1 MIVRLD
7 IFDYLLFLLELQID
21 GTCADT
27 YDNLT
32 SSFIVSPNY
41 PQDYG
46 SYVDCR
52 WLITIS
58 TDKSIVLNF
67 TEFMTESYRGTLYI
81 FEGENLQG
89 KRLYQLD
96 GSSPPSEKLITS
108 DSVYLYFRSYNYDIH
123 QGFKIMLST
132 TGKSIKYFMRTD
144 IYYNL
149 ELVTTFYLYL
159 MFYVS

>member
-1 MIVRLD
+1 M
-7 IFDYLLFLLELQID
+7 
-21 GTCADT
+21 
-27 YDNLT
+27 
-32 SSFIVSPNY
+32 
-41 PQDYG
+41 
-46 SYVDCR
+46 
-52 WLITIS
+52 
-58 TDKSIVLNF
+58 LNF

-132 TGKSIKYFMRTD
+132 TGKSIKYFMRAD
-144 IYYNL
+144 I
-149 ELVTTFYLYL
+149 
-159 MFYVS
+159 